1 VELTERVT
9 VRSPD
14 FETTGWT
21 LNVSRG
27 GLRAVVEQP
36 LRADVEYEVLLG
48 EEQTARRARVVWS
61 KDASDGQI
69 VGMQYLDGEE
79 ALPPFDDPEE

>member
-9 VRSPD
+9 VRAPD

-36 LRADVEYEVLLG
+36 LRADVEYEVLFG
-48 EEQTARRARVVWS
+48 EDPAVRRARLVWN

-79 ALPPFDDPEE
+79 SLPPFDDPEE